1 MSLAKRESRA
11 NLVSWI
17 SSLFFAAVG
26 VSVGGGLALFSLVAK
41 PVEVLKKLPD
51 DAASRGTF
59 YVPGERDATRGKLW
73 SLKRRTLLQGQSGVV
88 SLSEEELNSWFAS
101 VARTDT
107 PRDPKA
113 PPPTWVLDGLNFRVT
128 EGMLQVGLPITFNGL
143 SEPMKIIV
151 QSRGQVVPGAGRW
164 YYRPTEF
171 WVGSLPLHRLPG
183 AIEYVVTRE
192 LDEAWVPAEALE
204 AWKRVAEVS
213 VGDKVVQV
221 RMQ

>member
-17 SSLFFAAVG
+17 SSLFFALLGAM
-26 VSVGGGLALFSLVAK
+26 VGGGLALLSLVAK

-51 DAASRGTF
+51 DAASREVF
-59 YVPGERDATRGKLW
+59 YLPGERDSTRGKLW

-88 SLSEEELNSWFAS
+88 SLNEEELNGWFS
-101 VARTDT
+101 TVARSDT

-113 PPPTWVLDGLNFRVT
+113 PPPTWVFEGLNFRVT
-128 EGMLQVGLPITFNGL
+128 ENMLQVGLPITFNGF
-143 SEPMKIIV
+143 SDPMKIIV
-151 QSRGQVVPGAGRW
+151 QCRGQVVPGTGRW
-164 YYRPTEF
+164 YYRPSEF
-171 WVGSLPLHRLPG
+171 WVGSLPVHRLPG
-183 AIEYVVTRE
+183 AIDYLVARE
-192 LDEAWVPAEALE
+192 LDESWVPLEALE